1 MVVTRRSWWWV
12 LLGFSFSSSSDP
24 WLGNMSTFVWRIM
37 GNHKLDESEI
47 NSGSFTGTWDSTL
60 SCQPHNKCTLFVFW
74 HIHMA
79 NDDDD
84 KRGNDPTPRSSS
96 PPHHHPINKIYI
108 SVTFSSVAYLWPHLV
123 HTDLASVLQLMC
135 DVGSSSPRQTPS
147 HRQRRDGCD
156 FYSFP

>member
-1 MVVTRRSWWWV
+1 MMSIIGV
-12 LLGFSFSSSSDP
+12 LLLVLLIRP
-24 WLGNMSTFVWRIM
+24 WLGNMSTFVWGIM

-47 NSGSFTGTWDSTL
+47 NSGSFPGTWDSTL

-79 NDDDD
+79 NDD

-96 PPHHHPINKIYI
+96 SPPPHHHHPINKIYI

-123 HTDLASVLQLMC
+123 HTDLASLLQLMWC
-135 DVGSSSPRQTPS
+135 ALPG
-147 HRQRRDGCD
+147 RRCWGRPPTDRGEMGAI
-156 FYSFP
+156 FIRFLK